1 MNTMKQC
8 CFIPKM
14 RKNFFIGILGMAF
27 PVIAMAQQ
35 CPVQPNALQEA
46 NEALRPSE
54 EICLTERTTEREN
67 RPKVDRKA
75 FDVVVKP
82 GESIQA
88 AIEKAPE
95 KPTTPFKILILKGT
109 YHQYVNIDRPNI
121 VLVGEDREETILI
134 QTEEDE
140 PQMQEGKRSRNGLVL
155 QLQKE
160 AEDCVISGLTLY
172 NHYDIARTPVEQP
185 HQVPHRMTIRGA
197 ATRTILINCHVWSDG
212 NDALSLWASGS
223 SGMYY
228 HADLSLRCPGVDFIC
243 PRGWCYATRCQF
255 YGDSRAILWHDGR
268 GDRNKKFV
276 ITHSSFDAKTPTL
289 LGRYHHDSQ
298 FYLIHCKLSKNI
310 LDGNIQY
317 AYSDKVLDPC
327 PWGQRTYYY
336 DCVREGGHSGWL
348 NNNLHE
354 AEQAPGVDE
363 ITAKWTFDGQWDPE
377 QRIRELWSVL
387 AY

>member
-1 MNTMKQC
+1 MKRHDYTSR
-8 CFIPKM
+8 M
-14 RKNFFIGILGMAF
+14 WMAM
-27 PVIAMAQQ
+27 VG
-35 CPVQPNALQEA
+35 
-46 NEALRPSE
+46 
-54 EICLTERTTEREN
+54 ICLWIGCSAEGGAHGKAQVEATPNWGRMHKAERMDRTT
-67 RPKVDRKA
+67 PSKVDLTA
-75 FDVVVKP
+75 FDVVVRP

-88 AIEKAPE
+88 AIEQAPE
-95 KPTTPFKILILKGT
+95 KPTEPFKIFIRKGT

-140 PQMQEGKRSRNGLVL
+140 PQMGEGKRSRNGLVL

-160 AEDCVISGLTLY
+160 ADDCVISGLTLY

-197 ATRTILINCHVWSDG
+197 ATRTIIINCHIWSDG

-255 YGDSRAILWHDGR
+255 YGDSRAMLWHDGR
-268 GDRNKKFV
+268 GGKSKKFV

-289 LGRYHHDSQ
+289 LGRYHHDAQ
-298 FYLIHCKLSKNI
+298 FYLIHCKLSKNV
-310 LDGNIQY
+310 LNGNIQY
-317 AYSDKVLDPC
+317 AYSDKVLDAC
-327 PWGQRTYYY
+327 SWGQRIYYY
-336 DCVREGGHSGWL
+336 GCEREGGHSGWL

-354 AEQAPGVDE
+354 AAQAPNVDD
-363 ITAKWTFDGQWDPE
+363 ITAQWTFDEQWDPE
-377 QRIRELWSVL
+377 KRIRELWSVL